1 MADTRSLLKQM
12 SLEEKIAQ
20 LQAIPVDALLEGKEF
35 SEEKA
40 RKYLKLGIGQ
50 ITRVAGSRLGLK
62 PKEIAKIINKIQKFL
77 VENTR
82 LKIPAI
88 IHEECLSGLM
98 GYSATAFPQAI
109 GLASTWNTELVN
121 SVASV
126 IRSQARLLGV
136 NHCLSPV
143 LDVCRDPR
151 WGRCEE
157 TYGEDQY
164 LVASMGLAY
173 ITGLQGENQLV
184 ATAKHFAAHGFP
196 EGGRNI
202 AQVHVGNRELRETF
216 LFPFEVAVK
225 TGKVMS
231 IMPAYHEIDGIP
243 CHANPQ
249 LLTNILRQEWG
260 FDGIVVSDYDGIR
273 QLETI
278 HKIASNKMEAAIL
291 ALESGV
297 DIEFPTI
304 DCYGEPLINAV
315 KEGLVPESL
324 IDRATERVLRIK
336 ERLGLLGNPFVDES
350 SVPEMLD
357 DHKSRELA
365 LKAARE
371 SIVLLKN
378 ENNILPLSKNIN
390 KIAVI
395 GPNANDPRN
404 MLGDYTYTGHLNI
417 DSGIE
422 IVTVLKGI
430 VKKVGE
436 GRVLYAKGCDIAGE
450 SKEGFE
456 EAIKIAKEADVIIAV
471 MGEKSGLPIS
481 WTDVPSEEE
490 FNKYQAVTG
499 EGNDRTSLRLP
510 GVQEEL
516 IKELYKTGKPIVLVL
531 INGRPI
537 VLSPIINYVK
547 AVIEAWFPGEE
558 GGNAIADV
566 LFGEYNPSGRLP
578 ITFPMD
584 TGQIP
589 LYYSRKPSSFRPYVK
604 LRSSPLFPFGYG
616 LSYTQFEYSDLE
628 VTPKE
633 VGPSGYITISL
644 NVKNVGKMEGDEV
657 VQLYISKT
665 FSSVARPIKELKGFA
680 KVHLKPGEKG
690 RVKFTLP
697 MEALAF
703 YDNFMRLVVEKGEY
717 QILIGNSSENII
729 LKDMFRVKE
738 TKPII
743 ERRIFLSNVQIE
755 KI

>member
-1 MADTRSLLKQM
+1 MNSIRSLLNQM
-12 SLEEKIAQ
+12 NLEEKIAQ
-20 LQAIPVDALLEGKEF
+20 LQAIPIDALIEEKEF

-40 RKYLKLGIGQ
+40 KKYLKLGIGQ

-62 PKEIAKIINKIQKFL
+62 PKEVAKLVNKIQKFL

-82 LKIPAI
+82 MKIPAI

-98 GYSATAFPQAI
+98 GYSSTAFPQAI
-109 GLASTWNTELVN
+109 GLASTWNLELVMDI
-121 SVASV
+121 ASV
-126 IRSQARLLGV
+126 IRSQARLVGV
-136 NHCLSPV
+136 NQCLSPV
-143 LDVCRDPR
+143 LDVCKDPR

-157 TYGEDQY
+157 TYGEDPY

-173 ITGLQGENQLV
+173 ITGLQGDNQLV

-225 TGKVMS
+225 IGKVMS

-243 CHANPQ
+243 CHGNPQ

-278 HKIASNKMEAAIL
+278 HRVASNKMEAAIL

-304 DCYGEPLINAV
+304 DCYSEPLVNALT
-315 KEGLVPESL
+315 EGLVPESL
-324 IDRATERVLRIK
+324 IDRAVERVLRIK
-336 ERLGLLGNPFVDES
+336 DRLGLLDNPFVNEN
-350 SVPEMLD
+350 SVPEKLD

-365 LKAARE
+365 LKTARE

-378 ENNILPLSKNIN
+378 ENNILPLSKNVN

-422 IVTVLKGI
+422 IVTVLQGV

-436 GRVLYAKGCDIAGE
+436 SKVLYAKGCDIASE
-450 SKEGFE
+450 SKEGFA
-456 EAIKIAKEADVIIAV
+456 EAIEIARQADVIIAV
-471 MGEKSGLPIS
+471 MGEKSGLPLS
-481 WTDVPSEEE
+481 WTDIPSEEE
-490 FNKYQAVTG
+490 FKKYQAVTG
-499 EGNDRTSLRLP
+499 EGNDRSSLRLP

-516 IKELYKTGKPIVLVL
+516 LKELYKTGKPIILVL
-531 INGRPI
+531 INGRPL

-566 LFGEYNPSGRLP
+566 IFGDYNPSGRLP

-589 LYYSRKPSSFRPYVK
+589 LYYNRKPSSFRPYVM
-604 LRSSPLFPFGYG
+604 LRSSPLFTFGYG
-616 LSYTQFEYSDLE
+616 LSYTQFEYSNLE

-633 VGPSGYITISL
+633 IGPNSNIAISID
-644 NVKNVGKMEGDEV
+644 VKNVGKMEGDDV
-657 VQLYISKT
+657 VQLYVSKT
-665 FSSVARPIKELKGFA
+665 FSSVARPVKELKGFA
-680 KVHLKPGEKG
+680 KIHLKPGEKR
-690 RVKFTLP
+690 RVKFILP
-697 MEALAF
+697 TEALAF
-703 YDNFMRLVVEKGEY
+703 YDSFMRLVVEKGEY
-717 QILIGNSSENII
+717 QLLIGNSSENII
-729 LKDMFRVKE
+729 LRDIFRIKE
-738 TKPII
+738 TKPIV

-755 KI
+755 